1 MKIVKVYGELRK
13 KLGQSSF
20 EFEVDNPSH
29 AIKALCINF
38 PDLINWF
45 LSNDEQGNGFKV
57 TLGKQKIY
65 KTNLKP
71 MLEPWSEKDVLHIV
85 PVIKGAGR
93 GMGQILA
100 GALLIGIGI
109 AAAPLGPT
117 GLGFMGQSGLGLFGG
132 SAALSKALGY
142 IGTSL
147 LFGGISNLL
156 SPTPPSIPEA
166 SKLQSFS
173 FSGIV
178 NVSEQGLP
186 VPICYGR
193 VVTGSVVIS
202 AGLNSEPLL
211 VINGG

>member
-1 MKIVKVYGELRK
+1 MKIIKVYGELKK
-13 KLGQSSF
+13 KLGQSTF
-20 EFEVDNPSH
+20 ELEVDNPSH
-29 AIKALCINF
+29 AIKALCVNF
-38 PDLINWF
+38 PDLANWF
-45 LSNDEQGNGFKV
+45 LSNDEQGNGFKITV
-57 TLGKQKIY
+57 GKQKIY

-71 MLEPWSEKDVLHIV
+71 MIEPWSERDVMHIT

-100 GALLIGIGI
+100 GALLIGL
-109 AAAPLGPT
+109 AVFAAPALGT
-117 GLGFMGQSGLGLFGG
+117 GTGFLGSTGSGLLG
-132 SAALSKALGY
+132 AAGSKALGY

-147 LFGGISNLL
+147 VFGGISQLL
-156 SPTPPSIPEA
+156 SPAPPSFNEA

-178 NVSEQGLP
+178 NVAEQGLP

-202 AGLNSEPLL
+202 AGLNSEPIVLPP
-211 VINGG
+211 GG

>member
-1 MKIVKVYGELRK
+1 MKTIKVYGELRK
-13 KLGQSSF
+13 KLGQSTF
-20 EFEVDNPSH
+20 ELDVANPSH

-38 PDLINWF
+38 PELSNWF
-45 LSNDEQGNGFKV
+45 LSNDEQGNGFKITV
-57 TLGKQKIY
+57 GKQKIY

-71 MLEPWSEKDVLHIV
+71 MIEPWSEKDVMHIV

-93 GMGQILA
+93 GFGQILA
-100 GALLIGIGI
+100 GALLIGL
-109 AAAPLGPT
+109 AVFAAPAVGTGTGFLGST
-117 GLGFMGQSGLGLFGG
+117 GSGLLG
-132 SAALSKALGY
+132 ATASKALGY

-147 LFGGISNLL
+147 VLGGISQLL
-156 SPTPPSIPEA
+156 SPAPPSFNEA

-202 AGLNSEPLL
+202 AGLNSEPIVLPQ
-211 VINGG
+211 GG

>member
-1 MKIVKVYGELRK
+1 MKIIKVYGELRK

-20 EFEVDNPSH
+20 ELDVENPSH
-29 AIKALCINF
+29 AIKALCVNF
-38 PDLINWF
+38 PDLTNWF
-45 LSNDEQGNGFKV
+45 LNNDEQGNGFKV

-65 KTNLKP
+65 ETNLKP

-100 GALLIGIGI
+100 GALLIGLAVFAGP
-109 AAAPLGPT
+109 AVGGFLGT
-117 GLGFMGQSGLGLFGG
+117 SLGSGLFGA
-132 SAALSKALGY
+132 SVSKALGY
-142 IGTSL
+142 IGLSL
-147 LFGGISNLL
+147 VVGGVSQLL
-156 SPTPPSIPEA
+156 SPSPPSIPEA

-178 NVSEQGLP
+178 NVAEQGLP

-193 VVTGSVVIS
+193 VITGSVVIS
-202 AGLNSEPLL
+202 AGINSEPLL
-211 VINGG
+211 VSAE

>member
-1 MKIVKVYGELRK
+1 MKIIKVYGELRK
-13 KLGQSSF
+13 KLGQSTF
-20 EFEVDNPSH
+20 ELEVDNPSH
-29 AIKALCINF
+29 AIKALCVNF
-38 PDLINWF
+38 PELSNWF
-45 LSNDEQGNGFKV
+45 LSNDEEGNGFKV
-57 TLGKQKIY
+57 TVGKQKIY

-71 MLEPWSEKDVLHIV
+71 MIEPWSEKDVMHIV

-100 GALLIGIGI
+100 GALLIGL
-109 AAAPLGPT
+109 AVFAAPAVGTGTGFLGST
-117 GLGFMGQSGLGLFGG
+117 GSGLLG
-132 SAALSKALGY
+132 ATASKALGY

-147 LFGGISNLL
+147 VLGGISQLL
-156 SPTPPSIPEA
+156 SPAPPSFNEA

-178 NVSEQGLP
+178 NVAEQGLP

-202 AGLNSEPLL
+202 AGLNSEPIVLPP
-211 VINGG
+211 GG

>member
-20 EFEVDNPSH
+20 ELEVDNPSH
-29 AIKALCINF
+29 AIKALCVNF
-38 PDLINWF
+38 PELTNWF
-45 LSNDEQGNGFKV
+45 LNNDEQGNGFKV
-57 TLGKQKIY
+57 SLGKQKIY

-93 GMGQILA
+93 GLGQILA
-100 GALLIGIGI
+100 GALLIGLAVFAG
-109 AAAPLGPT
+109 PVSGGFLGT
-117 GLGFMGQSGLGLFGG
+117 QLGSGLFGA
-132 SAALSKALGY
+132 SISKALGY
-142 IGTSL
+142 IGLSL
-147 LFGGISNLL
+147 VTGGISQLL
-156 SPTPPSIPEA
+156 SPSPPSFNEA

-178 NVSEQGLP
+178 NVADQGLP

-193 VVTGSVVIS
+193 VITGSVVIS
-202 AGLNSEPLL
+202 AGLNSESL
-211 VINGG
+211 VTAGGG

>member
-13 KLGQSSF
+13 KLDQSSF
-20 EFEVDNPSH
+20 ELEVDNPSH
-29 AIKALCINF
+29 AIKALCVNF
-38 PDLINWF
+38 PDLTNWF
-45 LSNDEQGNGFKV
+45 LSNDEQGNGFKI

-100 GALLIGIGI
+100 GALIIGI
-109 AAAPLGPT
+109 AVFGGPAGTGFLGT
-117 GLGFMGQSGLGLFGG
+117 QLGSGLF
-132 SAALSKALGY
+132 SASVSKALGY

-147 LFGGISNLL
+147 LLGGISQLL
-156 SPTPPSIPEA
+156 SPSPPPIAEA

-178 NVSEQGLP
+178 NVAEQGLP

-193 VVTGSVVIS
+193 VITGSVVIS

-211 VINGG
+211 VIQGG

>member
-20 EFEVDNPSH
+20 EFAVDNPSQ

-38 PDLINWF
+38 PDLANWF
-45 LSNDEQGNGFKV
+45 LDNDEQGNGFKV
-57 TLGKQKIY
+57 TIGKQKIL

-71 MLEPWSEKDVLHIV
+71 FIEPWSEKDVLHIV

-93 GMGQILA
+93 GMGQIIA
-100 GALLIGIGI
+100 GALIIGI
-109 AAAPLGPT
+109 AVFGGPAGAGFLGT
-117 GLGFMGQSGLGLFGG
+117 QLGSGLFGA
-132 SAALSKALGY
+132 SVSKALGY
-142 IGTSL
+142 IGLSL
-147 LFGGISNLL
+147 VIGGVSQLL
-156 SPTPPSIPEA
+156 SPSPPPIAEA

-178 NVSEQGLP
+178 NVAEQGLP

-211 VINGG
+211 VSAGDGG

>member
-1 MKIVKVYGELRK
+1 MKIIKVYGELRK
-13 KLGQSSF
+13 KLGQATF
-20 EFEVDNPSH
+20 ELEVDNPSH
-29 AIKALCINF
+29 AIKALCVNF
-38 PDLINWF
+38 PELSNWF
-45 LSNDEQGNGFKV
+45 LSNDEQGNGFKITV
-57 TLGKQKIY
+57 GKQKIY

-71 MLEPWSEKDVLHIV
+71 MIEPWSEKDVMHIV

-93 GMGQILA
+93 GFGQILA
-100 GALLIGIGI
+100 GALLIGL
-109 AAAPLGPT
+109 AVFAAPAVGTGTGFLGST
-117 GLGFMGQSGLGLFGG
+117 GSGLLG
-132 SAALSKALGY
+132 ATASKALGY

-147 LFGGISNLL
+147 VLGGISQLL
-156 SPTPPSIPEA
+156 SPAPPSFNEA

-202 AGLNSEPLL
+202 AGLNSEPIVLPQ
-211 VINGG
+211 GG

>member
-1 MKIVKVYGELRK
+1 MKTIKVYGELKK
-13 KLGQSSF
+13 KLGQATF
-20 EFEVDNPSH
+20 HLDVTTPAQ
-29 AIKALCINF
+29 AIKALCVNF
-38 PDLINWF
+38 PDLTNWF
-45 LSNDEQGNGFKV
+45 LNNDEQGNGFKV

-65 KTNLKP
+65 ETNLKP

-100 GALLIGIGI
+100 GALLIGLAVFAGP
-109 AAAPLGPT
+109 AVGGFLGT
-117 GLGFMGQSGLGLFGG
+117 SLGSGLFGA
-132 SAALSKALGY
+132 SVSKALGY
-142 IGTSL
+142 IGLSL
-147 LFGGISNLL
+147 VVGGVSQLL
-156 SPTPPSIPEA
+156 SPSPPSIPEA

-178 NVSEQGLP
+178 NVAEQGLP

-193 VVTGSVVIS
+193 VITGSVVIS

-211 VINGG
+211 VSAE

>member
-20 EFEVDNPSH
+20 ELEVDNPSH
-29 AIKALCINF
+29 AIKALCVNF
-38 PDLINWF
+38 PELTNWF

-57 TLGKQKIY
+57 TIGKQKIY

-71 MLEPWSEKDVLHIV
+71 MIEPWSERDVLHIV

-100 GALLIGIGI
+100 GALLISLAVFAGP
-109 AAAPLGPT
+109 AAGGFLGTT
-117 GLGFMGQSGLGLFGG
+117 GLGKGLFGA
-132 SAALSKALGY
+132 SLSKALGY
-142 IGTSL
+142 IGLSL
-147 LFGGISNLL
+147 VTGGISQLL
-156 SPTPPSIPEA
+156 SPSPPSIPEA

-178 NVSEQGLP
+178 NVADQGLP

-193 VVTGSVVIS
+193 VITGSVVIS
-202 AGLNSEPLL
+202 AGLNSEPL
-211 VINGG
+211 VVSAG